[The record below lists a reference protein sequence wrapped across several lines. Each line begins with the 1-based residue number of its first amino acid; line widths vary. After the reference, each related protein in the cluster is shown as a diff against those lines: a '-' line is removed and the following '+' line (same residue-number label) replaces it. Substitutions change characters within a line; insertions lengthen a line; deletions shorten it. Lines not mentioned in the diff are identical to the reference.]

1 MLNVN
6 ELTSRM
12 AKMSDDQLRQYA
24 QIHKN
29 DPYTLALAAS
39 ESKRRSQLRAGG
51 QQQAA
56 QQPTVA
62 DQAIAQMGA
71 PAPMPQPQ
79 LPEQQGIGMLPAQN
93 VEGMADGGIAGY
105 GDSYA
110 DEYANGGVV
119 AFGRGGDV
127 PGYAGGV
134 LVGQGIGNQ
143 PMIPAPRNDFNSLVK
158 KQELAQQGDPVLQ
171 ETFLASEIARLENA
185 LKNTPPGQQRTL
197 IENNLAQL
205 RTQAAAK
212 PAASTQTQA
221 AAPALEQFQAP
232 PPEAKEPGWAVK
244 DKKKGEKSSYPAPI
258 DEGNVYTGRDTY
270 KFTPFNAKTNA
281 GRDAAVNRPGVG
293 TTTKDGKAATTTA
306 PDFVPGKPGD
316 LTAELARL
324 QKMSPGTADYDKL
337 NDKIKKG
344 YADLEKAR
352 EEGKPKDKAY
362 AGLEALLAKDE
373 EKAKGKEARNFNM
386 ALVNAGLAIAGGKS
400 QYALQNIAEGAQV
413 GTKQYQEGVEK
424 LEAAAL
430 ERRKQGAMIEEAR
443 RAEARGDWKEAQQFK
458 TKAFEAGLGVEQAKI
473 AAVQDLY
480 KTDLKTATDIV
491 TNQNL
496 IAGQDRRT
504 MYEQQQQ
511 TIRAREQNVAHLQG
525 QSIMAAAYG
534 ARADQRGQITPA
546 LMLREYNDLLASN
559 PLAKKQYPTFESYMA
574 AIQQAS
580 QGGKDPY
587 AGWGNLQVASGK

>member
-12 AKMSDDQLRQYA
+12 AKMSDAQLRQYA

-119 AFGRGGDV
+119 AFAERGLV
-127 PGYAGGV
+127 EETSSPFERTTIGGF
-134 LVGQGIGNQ
+134 LAPIGNAISGFLSGQ
-143 PMIPAPRNDFNSLVK
+143 KYDANTQQQLERIDKQFRDLSSRRKDLTGTFGFQQQTPAQQAEAAELDRQINALWQQGQALRNGTAKATPAPT
-158 KQELAQQGDPVLQ
+158 QEQPKATTPAETYSNITAPNPAPQPEVQQ
-171 ETFLASEIARLENA
+171 
-185 LKNTPPGQQRTL
+185 
-197 IENNLAQL
+197 
-205 RTQAAAK
+205 AK
-212 PAASTQTQA
+212 PQAQTQRA
-221 AAPALEQFQAP
+221 RTST
-232 PPEAKEPGWAVK
+232 
-244 DKKKGEKSSYPAPI
+244 DK
-258 DEGNVYTGRDTY
+258 
-270 KFTPFNAKTNA
+270 
-281 GRDAAVNRPGVG
+281 RPGVG

-373 EKAKGKEARNFNM
+373 EKAKGKEERNLKM
-386 ALVNAGLAIAGGKS
+386 ALIGAGLAIAGGKS

-480 KTDLKTATDIV
+480 KTDLKTATELV

-546 LMLREYNDLLASN
+546 LVLKEYNDN
-559 PLAKKQYPTFESYMA
+559 LAKDTLGDFQKRYPTPQHYMA
-574 AIQQAS
+574 AIQQMMNPTVISELPSNA
-580 QGGKDPY
+580 
-587 AGWGNLQVASGK
+587 NVRR